1 MNRFSG
7 KGLSNE
13 ARLGVTTDNAGLLR
27 PEVQQEIGI
36 AIAIAVDVPQMPLG
50 VGLGCAARAEVHA
63 QRVHAG
69 RTSAER

>member
-1 MNRFSG
+1 MDRLADR
-7 KGLSNE
+7 GLSNE

-36 AIAIAVDVPQMPLG
+36 AIAVPQMPLG

>member
-1 MNRFSG
+1 MDRLADR
-7 KGLSNE
+7 GLSNE

-27 PEVQQEIGI
+27 PEVQQEIG
-36 AIAIAVDVPQMPLG
+36 IAIAVDVPQMPLG